1 MKSFTQRLMDGG
13 TGEALEG
20 IIYGLARR
28 DSLRGLFLRQF
39 ERKTMRDLADGR
51 RPPNQ
56 IPGVHRDR
64 RLLGLSML
72 HSLDKALRR
81 RLVADTMARRSL
93 HSLVQWNIVEGYHRE
108 FKDKFEAEHGGWP
121 PWFLVIGPGKAC
133 NLRCVGCY
141 ANSSANPEKLDWEIT
156 DRIIS
161 EAKELWGAR
170 FFTITGGEPMAY
182 KSNGK
187 GILDIFEKH
196 NDAFFLMY
204 TNGTLIDEKAARRMA
219 QAGNITPAIS
229 VEGME
234 EKTDARRGKGVFQR
248 VLRGMANLRE
258 AGVPFGVSLTATR
271 DNYQEILSDEFLD
284 LFFEEQGALYGWIFQ
299 YMPIGRRFTLEL
311 MPTPEQRV
319 WMLRRTWEV
328 VKERKVF
335 LADFWNSGPAVFG
348 CLAGGKENGYLYI
361 DWNGK
366 VMPCVFYPY
375 SPVNIHEVYKNGG
388 NLQDAWSHPFFEAI
402 RQWQREYGDSQ
413 GNWLMPCAIRDH
425 YQMCRQLIDT
435 YKPEPEDEAAREALQ
450 DGDYYRGLVDYDR
463 RLAELTEGIWE
474 REYLGMNHV

>member
-28 DSLRGLFLRQF
+28 DSLRSLFLRQY
-39 ERKTMRDLADGR
+39 ERKTMRDIADGR

-56 IPGVHRDR
+56 LPGVHRDR

-72 HSLDKALRR
+72 YGLDRALRR
-81 RLVADTMARRSL
+81 GLVADAVARRSL

-108 FKDKFEAEHGGWP
+108 FKDKFETEHGGWP

-141 ANSSANPEKLDWEIT
+141 ANSSARNPEKLDWEIT

-161 EAKELWGAR
+161 EAKELWGVR

-219 QAGNITPAIS
+219 QAGNITPAFS

-319 WMLRRTWEV
+319 WMLRRMWQV
-328 VKERKVF
+328 VKERKIF
-335 LADFWNSGPAVFG
+335 LIDFWNSGPSVFG
-348 CLAGGKENGYLYI
+348 CLAGGKEIGYLYI

-375 SPVNIHEVYKNGG
+375 SPVNILEVYKNGG

-402 RQWQREYGDSQ
+402 RQWQCEYASKQ
-413 GNWLMPCAIRDH
+413 GNWLMPCPIRDH
-425 YQMCRQLIDT
+425 HAMARKLIET
-435 YKPEPEDEAAREALQ
+435 YRPEPEDEMAGEALR
-450 DGDYYRGLVDYDR
+450 DGDYYRGLVDYDQ
-463 RLAELTEGIWE
+463 RLAGLTDGIWE
-474 REYLGMNHV
+474 KEYLRQR

>member
-311 MPTPEQRV
+311 MPTPGQRV
-319 WMLRRTWEV
+319 WMLRRMWQV

-335 LADFWNSGPAVFG
+335 LIDFWNSGPSVFG
-348 CLAGGKENGYLYI
+348 CLAGGKEIGYLYI

-375 SPVNIHEVYKNGG
+375 SPVNILEVYKNGG

-402 RQWQREYGDSQ
+402 RQWQCEYASEQ
-413 GNWLMPCAIRDH
+413 GNWLMPCPIRDH
-425 YQMCRQLIDT
+425 HAMARKLIET
-435 YKPEPEDEAAREALQ
+435 YRPEPEDEMAGEALQ

>member
-28 DSLRGLFLRQF
+28 DSLRGMFLRQF
-39 ERKTMRDLADGR
+39 EKKTMRDLADGR

-56 IPGVHRDR
+56 LPGVHRDR
-64 RLLGLSML
+64 RLLGLSMVYG
-72 HSLDKALRR
+72 LDRALRGG
-81 RLVADTMARRSL
+81 LVADAIARKFL
-93 HSLVQWNIVEGYHRE
+93 HNMVQWYIVEDYDRDLKE
-108 FKDKFEAEHGGWP
+108 KFRAEHGYGP
-121 PWFLVIGPGKAC
+121 PWFLTVSPGKAC
-133 NLRCVGCY
+133 NLRCLGCY

-161 EAKELWGAR
+161 EAKELWGVR
-170 FFTITGGEPMAY
+170 FIVISGGEPMAY

-196 NDAFFLMY
+196 DDSFFLMY

-219 QAGNITPAIS
+219 QAGNVTPAIS

-234 EKTDARRGKGVFQR
+234 ERTDARRGKGVFQR
-248 VLRGMANLRE
+248 VLRSMANLRE

-284 LFFEEQGALYGWIFQ
+284 FFFEEQGALYGWIFQ
-299 YMPIGRRFTLEL
+299 YMPIGRGFTLDL
-311 MPTPEQRV
+311 MPTPEERV
-319 WMLRRTWEV
+319 WMLRRMWEV
-328 VKERKVF
+328 VGQRKIF
-335 LADFWNSGPAVFG
+335 LIDFWNSGPSVFG
-348 CLAGGKENGYLYI
+348 CLAGGKESGYLYI

-375 SPVNIHEVYKNGG
+375 SPVNILEVYENDG

-402 RQWQREYGDSQ
+402 RKWQCEYASKQ

-425 YQMCRQLIDT
+425 HEVCRQLLET
-435 YKPEPEDEAAREALQ
+435 YRPEPEDEMAREALL
-450 DGDYYRGLVDYDR
+450 DEDYYRELVAYDR
-463 RLAELTEGIWE
+463 RLAELTEDIWQ
-474 REYLGMNHV
+474 REYLGSK

>member
-39 ERKTMRDLADGR
+39 ERKTMRDLAGDR

-56 IPGVHRDR
+56 LPGVHRDR
-64 RLLGLSML
+64 RLLGLALL
-72 HSLDKALRR
+72 HSLDRALGRG
-81 RLVADTMARRSL
+81 LATDAVARRFL
-93 HSLVQWNIVEGYHRE
+93 HNLVRWYIVEDYDRDLKE
-108 FKDKFEAEHGGWP
+108 RFRAEHGYGP
-121 PWFLVIGPGKAC
+121 PWFLTISPGKAC

-141 ANSSANPEKLDWEIT
+141 ANSSTNPEKLDWEIT

-161 EAKELWGAR
+161 EAKELWGVR
-170 FFTITGGEPMAY
+170 FISISGGEPMAY

-187 GILDIFEKH
+187 GMLDIFEKH
-196 NDAFFLMY
+196 NDTFFLMY
-204 TNGTLIDEKAARRMA
+204 TNGTLIDEKVARRMA
-219 QAGNITPAIS
+219 QASNITPAIS

-234 EKTDARRGKGVFQR
+234 ERTDARRGKGVFQR
-248 VLRGMANLRE
+248 VLHAMGNLRE
-258 AGVPFGVSLTATR
+258 AGVPFGVSLTATH

-284 LFFEEQGALYGWIFQ
+284 FFLEEQGALYGFIFQ
-299 YMPIGRRFTLEL
+299 YMPIGRGFTLEL

-328 VKERKVF
+328 IRARRIF
-335 LADFWNSGPAVFG
+335 LVDFWNSGPSVFG
-348 CLAGGKENGYLYI
+348 CLAGGKESGYLYI

-388 NLQDAWSHPFFEAI
+388 NLHDVWSHPFFEAI
-402 RQWQREYGDSQ
+402 RQWQREYAAKQS
-413 GNWLMPCAIRDH
+413 NWLMPCAIRDNH
-425 YQMCRQLIDT
+425 ETCRKLLET
-435 YKPEPEDEAAREALQ
+435 CRPEPEDEMAREALL
-450 DGDYYRGLVDYDR
+450 DEDYYRGLVAYDR
-463 RLAELTEGIWE
+463 RLAELTEDIWQ
-474 REYLGMNHV
+474 REYLGLK